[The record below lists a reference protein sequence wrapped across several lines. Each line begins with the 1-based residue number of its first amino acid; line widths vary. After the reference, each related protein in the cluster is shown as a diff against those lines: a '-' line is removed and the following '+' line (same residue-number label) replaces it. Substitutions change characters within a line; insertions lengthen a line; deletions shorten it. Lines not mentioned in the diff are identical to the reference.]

1 MGEKPLYQLCT
12 LLVRIPIYVVCF
24 LKIFTLFF
32 FPPLSL
38 SPPRPAQNNNRGG
51 YNAGDQDT
59 GAFDSE
65 DEIYYMVRLLISLDC
80 FFLNMEIRRVLHDT
94 DL

>member
-1 MGEKPLYQLCT
+1 MSLS
-12 LLVRIPIYVVCF
+12 
-24 LKIFTLFF
+24 
-32 FPPLSL
+32 PPLP

-65 DEIYYMVRLLISLDC
+65 NEIYYMVRPLKSDIYLTDIKIRYMLDDAG
-80 FFLNMEIRRVLHDT
+80 LWDK
-94 DL
+94 